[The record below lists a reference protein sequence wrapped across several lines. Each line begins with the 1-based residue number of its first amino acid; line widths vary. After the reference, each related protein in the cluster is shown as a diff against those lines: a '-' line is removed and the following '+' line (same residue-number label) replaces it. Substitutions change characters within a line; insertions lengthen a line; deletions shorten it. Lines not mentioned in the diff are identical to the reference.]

1 MLIGY
6 ARVSTADQQPQLQ
19 LDALAAAG
27 CERIFTDHGISGA
40 AVAKLELEKAVSF
53 GRPGEDVLI
62 VWKLDRLGR
71 SIRDLIDV
79 VADLQ
84 KRGIG
89 FRSLKEAMIDTT
101 SPSGT
106 LIFHVFSAIAEYERG
121 TNHERTMAGIAA
133 AQRAGT
139 RFGRPASISPAQW
152 EQATH
157 LMKSDPPPT
166 VTELATLLGVSR
178 QAIYRRQDANRAA
191 SVLAEAGRGRRHSS
205 IQTLDRAVQRAGRRW
220 W

>member
-27 CERIFTDHGISGA
+27 CERIFTDHSISGA
-40 AVAKLELEKAVSF
+40 AVAKPELDKAISF
-53 GRPGEDVLI
+53 VRPGEDVLI

-71 SIRDLIDV
+71 SIRELIDV

-89 FRSLKEAMIDTT
+89 FRWLKEAMIDTT

-139 RFGRPASISPAQW
+139 RFGRPASISPARW
-152 EQATH
+152 EQATR
-157 LMKSDPPPT
+157 LMKSHPPPT
-166 VTELATLLGVSR
+166 VTELATQLGVSR
-178 QAIYRRQDANRAA
+178 QAIYRRQDADRAA
-191 SVLAEAGRGRRHSS
+191 LVLAEAS
-205 IQTLDRAVQRAGRRW
+205 
-220 W
+220 

>member
-1 MLIGY
+1 MRIGY

-27 CERIFTDHGISGA
+27 CERIFVDHGISGA
-40 AVAKLELEKAVSF
+40 AVAKPELEKAISF
-53 GRPGEDVLI
+53 VRPGEDVLI

-89 FRSLKEAMIDTT
+89 FRSLKETMIDTT
-101 SPSGT
+101 SASGT

-133 AQRAGT
+133 AQRAET
-139 RFGRPASISPAQW
+139 RFGRPSSISQAQW
-152 EQATH
+152 EQARK
-157 LMKSDPPPT
+157 LMKTDPRPT
-166 VTELATLLGVSR
+166 VTEIATLLGVSR
-178 QAIYRRQDANRAA
+178 QAIYRRLENDQSA
-191 SVLAEAGRGRRHSS
+191 SQALG
-205 IQTLDRAVQRAGRRW
+205 
-220 W
+220 

>member
-40 AVAKLELEKAVSF
+40 AVSKPELDKAISF
-53 GRPGEDVLI
+53 VRPGEDVLI
-62 VWKLDRLGR
+62 VWKLDRLDRLDRLGR

-79 VADLQ
+79 VADVQ

-106 LIFHVFSAIAEYERG
+106 LIFHVFFAIAEYERG
-121 TNHERTMAGIAA
+121 TNHERTMTGIAA
-133 AQRAGT
+133 AQRAGP

-152 EQATH
+152 EQATR

-178 QAIYRRQDANRAA
+178 QAIYRRQDADRAA
-191 SVLAEAGRGRRHSS
+191 FVLAEAR
-205 IQTLDRAVQRAGRRW
+205 
-220 W
+220 